1 MYILQFIGNH
11 IGKCAAI
18 LEPNGIFY
26 RSISLVEIPPEHIV
40 LYQNEGKI
48 KDLQHQ
54 QSDLVQSVGPVA
66 MQPLKLVAI
75 SKMEEL
81 RVARG

>member
-26 RSISLVEIPPEHIV
+26 RSISLVEIPPE
-40 LYQNEGKI
+40 QNEGEI

-54 QSDLVQSVGPVA
+54 QSDLVQSVGPVT